1 MLDFLPV
8 VIRDWLIISF
18 LTFLTTAIF
27 YYAFKKDEQFIRW
40 GALIFLVMTS
50 ALFSFNFWIFAF
62 LLVVIIRI
70 FLYNQS
76 NLAKAATFLILLP
89 LIPVNIFFTIPLG
102 SHNPSFNYQ
111 MIISWIIL
119 LPLFFKYIIDKKKT
133 LFQYRLDKWL
143 TVFFVFVFLLNF
155 RSSPFLHSLW
165 IGFANFSTS
174 FLVYFVISRVIGEYK
189 K

>member
-8 VIRDWLIISF
+8 LIRDWIIVSF
-18 LTFLTTAIF
+18 LIALTTAIF
-27 YYAFKKDEQFIRW
+27 YYSFKKDEQFIRW
-40 GALIFLVMTS
+40 GVLIFLVMTS
-50 ALFSFNFWIFAF
+50 AFFSFNFWIFVF
-62 LLVVIIRI
+62 LLVVIIRM

-89 LIPVNIFFTIPLG
+89 LIPVNIFFSFSIG

-111 MIISWIIL
+111 MIISWVIL
-119 LPLFFKYIIDKKKT
+119 LPLFFKYIMDKKKT

-143 TVFFVFVFLLNF
+143 VAFFAFAFLLDF

-165 IGFANFSTS
+165 MGFANFSTT